1 MALTLENYT
10 LSNTSKQNNILLSM
24 VKLRQ
29 ILTRFLMIENL
40 YMKFILTVI
49 AIVLL
54 VIAVELNEHL
64 SDLTHVL
71 WRLYQISRI
80 G

>member
-1 MALTLENYT
+1 
-10 LSNTSKQNNILLSM
+10 M

-49 AIVLL
+49 AIALII
-54 VIAVELNEHL
+54 IAVEFDSHL
-64 SDLTHVL
+64 SNLIDVL
-71 WRLYQISRI
+71 WRIC
-80 G
+80 

>member
-71 WRLYQISRI
+71 WRLYQIS
-80 G
+80 

>member
-1 MALTLENYT
+1 MALTLESYT

-49 AIVLL
+49 AIVLII
-54 VIAVELNEHL
+54 IAVEFDRHFSN
-64 SDLTHVL
+64 LTDVL
-71 WRLYQISRI
+71 WRLYQVS
-80 G
+80 

>member
-1 MALTLENYT
+1 
-10 LSNTSKQNNILLSM
+10 M

-49 AIVLL
+49 AIVLII
-54 VIAVELNEHL
+54 IAVEFDRHFSN
-64 SDLTHVL
+64 LTDVL
-71 WRLYQISRI
+71 WRLYQVS
-80 G
+80 

>member
-1 MALTLENYT
+1 
-10 LSNTSKQNNILLSM
+10 
-24 VKLRQ
+24 
-29 ILTRFLMIENL
+29 MIENL

-71 WRLYQISRI
+71 WRLYQIS
-80 G
+80 